1 MGSPAG
7 YMWLAP
13 SLAVPSDKPL
23 GLTDQVSVAY
33 SKVAYRHG
41 HD

>member
-13 SLAVPSDKPL
+13 SLAVPGDKPL
-23 GLTDQVSVAY
+23 GLTDQVH
-33 SKVAYRHG
+33 SKANLRIWT
-41 HD
+41 

>member
-13 SLAVPSDKPL
+13 SLDAPRDKPL
-23 GLTDQVSVAY
+23 GLTDQVFMAY
-33 SKVAYRHG
+33 
-41 HD
+41 